1 VLPHRTIAGHRGRD
15 DRSRNERREPSHES
29 RLARAH
35 PRHDPRGSP
44 QIVRAAGGPFAL
56 RAGRHGREQ
65 RVEPETLE
73 VERSVDDAQD
83 LEEAADP
90 RLRRDGERIVRSLA
104 PQDAERGNG
113 QEYVAQRAGMDRE
126 RQGRSSAN
134 AASWRRP
141 FVASAELE

>member
-1 VLPHRTIAGHRGRD
+1 PHDRERSPRTVG
-15 DRSRNERREPSHES
+15 
-29 RLARAH
+29 
-35 PRHDPRGSP
+35 
-44 QIVRAAGGPFAL
+44 AAGGQFAR
-56 RAGRHGREQ
+56 RADRDRREQ

>member
-15 DRSRNERREPSHES
+15 DRSRKERREPSHES
-29 RLARAH
+29 RLARAY

-44 QIVRAAGGPFAL
+44 QIVRAAGRPFAL
-56 RAGRHGREQ
+56 RAGRDRREQ

-90 RLRRDGERIVRSLA
+90 RLRRDDERIMRSLA
-104 PQDAERGNG
+104 PQDAQRGNG
-113 QEYVAQRAGMDRE
+113 QEDVAQRAGMDRE
-126 RQGRSSAN
+126 RQGRSSAS